1 MKNVFG
7 VILFLSFT
15 FGFGQEKTIAK
26 HEVSSINDVI
36 VSAKDSVEVKS
47 EPFEGFKKFYSNLQ
61 NTIAV
66 PDSVPGGTYKT
77 RVSFIVDKDG
87 TLTEFKIVQET
98 PSSIG
103 LGEEVIRVLKTF
115 PNWKPNTK
123 KTYYLLPVTTVVEN
137 DPEPELKKE

>member
-1 MKNVFG
+1 MKNSFTA
-7 VILFLSFT
+7 ILFLSFIV
-15 FGFGQEKTIAK
+15 GFGQEKTTAK
-26 HEVSSINDVI
+26 QEVLSINDII
-36 VSAKDSVEVKS
+36 VSAKDSVEVES

-61 NTIAV
+61 NTIVV
-66 PDSVPGGTYKT
+66 PDSVTGGTYKT

-115 PNWKPNTK
+115 PKWKPNTK

-137 DPEPELKKE
+137 NPESELKKE